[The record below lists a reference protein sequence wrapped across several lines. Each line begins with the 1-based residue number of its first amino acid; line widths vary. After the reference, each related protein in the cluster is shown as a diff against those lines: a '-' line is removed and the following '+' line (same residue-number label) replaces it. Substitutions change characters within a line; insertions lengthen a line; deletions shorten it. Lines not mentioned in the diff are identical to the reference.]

1 MNQQQSYD
9 RPNHDQMFVYFPI
22 APTCKSGFIYGVV
35 KPNENYYNCLNV
47 YVTSFEEKTQLVLLG
62 TWNTNQPRPNEQ
74 STWIQLTT
82 ETTCAQIENVLVDG
96 VKVPLP
102 HVALVLYDQSFLQSE
117 ILQFNDNWNSSKCL
131 DSVANNSH
139 VVKQFRQRALQ
150 WKAWKRA
157 SSEMASFN
165 LLLMMLLDLFLG
177 FCFASFFHSLG
188 GPNQVLEI
196 FLDLVKVIADNLQLL
211 VENLMGVPVGLKL
224 NRPLSTVLGKFFLYH
239 LYLWI
244 TYIDIIKPV
253 ISIIILISSTIGLI
267 GLSFQLAL
275 LNDLITMAS
284 LHCYCFYVYAAR
296 LYGVTLH
303 GLRSTLR
310 MFGGRKWNPL
320 RSRIDSGQFTWDQ
333 LCVGMFIFSSLLLL
347 LPTLFVYYIV
357 FLSLRLGVLFL
368 QGTLKRLIWLI
379 NSFPMYSLLLW
390 FLGSPLLAGDVKF
403 ETIPGRDSTLK
414 LVCIKLPLILSIK
427 RSLNPSAP
435 DYPSINWTQRLNQI
449 VSGDLINPF

>member
-131 DSVANNSH
+131 GDLYNLLRLNLPSKVLDERCCNEKLADSVANNSH

-177 FCFASFFHSLG
+177 FCFASLFHSLG

-196 FLDLVKVIADNLQLL
+196 FLDLVKVRSVRKYARCYCCSQYTH
-211 VENLMGVPVGLKL
+211 V
-224 NRPLSTVLGKFFLYH
+224 
-239 LYLWI
+239 
-244 TYIDIIKPV
+244 
-253 ISIIILISSTIGLI
+253 IGL
-267 GLSFQLAL
+267 G
-275 LNDLITMAS
+275 
-284 LHCYCFYVYAAR
+284 HC
-296 LYGVTLH
+296 
-303 GLRSTLR
+303 
-310 MFGGRKWNPL
+310 
-320 RSRIDSGQFTWDQ
+320 
-333 LCVGMFIFSSLLLL
+333 
-347 LPTLFVYYIV
+347 
-357 FLSLRLGVLFL
+357 
-368 QGTLKRLIWLI
+368 
-379 NSFPMYSLLLW
+379 
-390 FLGSPLLAGDVKF
+390 
-403 ETIPGRDSTLK
+403 
-414 LVCIKLPLILSIK
+414 
-427 RSLNPSAP
+427 
-435 DYPSINWTQRLNQI
+435 
-449 VSGDLINPF
+449 